1 MRWVFRA
8 VFLIL
13 ILIPVSV
20 VGAAYMAIEDEPL
33 IQRDVTLTP
42 EEVQRAKKLLQEH
55 DPRKLQNGEVK
66 TMTVNQKDLSL
77 ASNYLVHLFGRGGS
91 VVTVTDGYLLSKAT
105 FKLPKNPV
113 GEFINIDLGMAQ
125 AHDLPH
131 LSHLRI
137 GQLAIPNWLAEKGL
151 QLALNQAYAQSG
163 TPTASDVIH
172 NVAINRDQVQ
182 VTYQWNTKITDVVRS
197 AMVSPEDQKRLK
209 AYHQRLTQVTTNIG
223 ERTKVS
229 LAALMK
235 PLFALAQERSKTG
248 DAIKE
253 NRAVILVLADYING
267 RGLRRLAPDSE
278 HWPQPVRH
286 KVTLA
291 GRKDFS
297 QHFIISAALSMEGG
311 NLVSN
316 AIGLMKEVDDSRGGS
331 GFSFTDLG
339 ADKAGTRFGQQLTA
353 STSASYLQRRLAN
366 VKYEQDF
373 MPETSDLPEGLSEQE
388 FAQRFGKVDSPRYT
402 QVVAKIDRRV
412 DGLALY
418 Q

>member
-20 VGAAYMAIEDEPL
+20 VGAAYMAIEKQPL
-33 IQRDVTLTP
+33 IQRDGNLTP
-42 EEVQRAKKLLQEH
+42 EEVQRAKTLLKEH
-55 DPRKLQNGEVK
+55 DPRKLKNGEVK
-66 TMTVNQKDLSL
+66 TITVSQKDLSL

-113 GEFINIDLGMAQ
+113 GEYINVDLGVAQ
-125 AHDLPH
+125 ARDLPH
-131 LSHLRI
+131 ISHLRI
-137 GQLAIPNWLAEKGL
+137 GQLTIPKWLVEKGL
-151 QLALNQAYAQSG
+151 QLALNQTYDQTGSPA
-163 TPTASDVIH
+163 ASDVIH
-172 NVAINRDQVQ
+172 NVAINRDHVQ
-182 VTYQWNTKITDVVRS
+182 VTYQWNTNITDVVRN
-197 AMVSPEDQKRLK
+197 AIVSPDDQERLK
-209 AYHQRLTQVTTNIG
+209 AYHQKLTRVTTDIE
-223 ERTKVS
+223 ERSKVS
-229 LAALMK
+229 LVTIMQ

-278 HWPQPVRH
+278 LWPQPVRH
-286 KVTLA
+286 KITLA

-297 QHFIISAALSMEGG
+297 QHFIISAALSMAGG

-339 ADKAGTRFGQQLTA
+339 ADKAGTRFGRQLTTA
-353 STSASYLQRRLAN
+353 SSASYLQRRLAN
-366 VKYEQDF
+366 VVREQDF
-373 MPETSDLPEGLSEQE
+373 MPETSDLPEGLSEEE
-388 FAQRFGKVDSPRYT
+388 FVQRFGKVNSPHYT
-402 QVVAKIDRRV
+402 QIVAKIDRRV
-412 DGLALY
+412 AGLPLY

>member
-1 MRWVFRA
+1 MRWVFRV

-20 VGAAYMAIEDEPL
+20 VGAVYMAIEKQPL
-33 IQRDVTLTP
+33 IQRDVKLTP
-42 EEVQRAKKLLQEH
+42 EEVQRAKKLFQEH
-55 DPRKLQNGEVK
+55 DPRKLQDGEIK
-66 TMTVNQKDLSL
+66 TITVSQKDLSL
-77 ASNYLVHLFGRGGS
+77 ASNYLVHLFGHGGS

-105 FKLPKNPV
+105 VRLPKNPV
-113 GEFINIDLGMAQ
+113 GEFINVDLGVAQ
-125 AHDLPH
+125 THDLPH

-137 GQLAIPNWLAEKGL
+137 GQLVIPNWLAEKGI
-151 QLALNQAYAQSG
+151 QFALSQTYDQTGVPNVSE
-163 TPTASDVIH
+163 VIH
-172 NVAINRDQVQ
+172 DVAINRDQVQ

-197 AMVSPEDQKRLK
+197 AFVSAEDEERLK
-209 AYHQRLTQVTTNIG
+209 AYHQHLTQVTTNLG
-223 ERTKVS
+223 ERAKVS
-229 LAALMK
+229 LVTLMK

-291 GRKDFS
+291 NRKDFS
-297 QHFIISAALSMEGG
+297 QHFIISAALAMEGG
-311 NLVSN
+311 DLISN
-316 AIGLMKEVDDSRGGS
+316 TIGLMKEVDDSRDGS

-339 ADKAGTRFGQQLTA
+339 ADKAGTRFGQQLTD
-353 STSASYLQRRLAN
+353 STSANHVQQRLA
-366 VKYEQDF
+366 KSIREQDF

-388 FAQRFGKVDSPRYT
+388 FVQRFGKVGSPRYT
-402 QVVAKIDRRV
+402 QVVAKIDQRV
-412 DGLALY
+412 AGLILY